1 MAIKLFD
8 IIDSMWDDTKWEK
21 ISESDKRTHYF
32 MIQRFMSIMYID
44 ETSRMNLEQINY
56 ARVVDFWREVMKRR
70 YKSKPQFLFTKT
82 KKLEKEKEKKIAV
95 DTEVVNFYMKHNE
108 LDKRDFDML
117 FKMFPDALNDEL
129 KMYERNM

>member
-108 LDKRDFDML
+108 LDRRDFDML

>member
-1 MAIKLFD
+1 MAVKLFD
-8 IIDSMWDDTKWEK
+8 LIDSMWDDTKWEK

-95 DTEVVNFYMKHNE
+95 DQAVIDFYMRHNE
-108 LDKRDFDML
+108 LDRRDFDML

>member
-8 IIDSMWDDTKWEK
+8 LIDSMWDDTKWEK

-95 DTEVVNFYMKHNE
+95 DESVISFYMKHNE
-108 LDKRDFDML
+108 LDRRDFDML

>member
-1 MAIKLFD
+1 MAVKLFD
-8 IIDSMWDDTKWEK
+8 LIDSMWDDAKWEK
-21 ISESDKRTHYF
+21 ITESDKRTHYF

-56 ARVVDFWREVMKRR
+56 ARVVDFWREIMKRR

-95 DTEVVNFYMKHNE
+95 DEQVISFYMKHNE
-108 LDKRDFDML
+108 LDRRDFDML
-117 FKMFPDALNDEL
+117 FKIFPDALNDEL

>member
-8 IIDSMWDDTKWEK
+8 LIDSMWDDTKWEK

-82 KKLEKEKEKKIAV
+82 KKLEKEKEKKIVV
-95 DTEVVNFYMKHNE
+95 DEQVVNFYMKHNE
-108 LDKRDFDML
+108 LDRRDFDML

>member
-8 IIDSMWDDTKWEK
+8 LIDSMWDDTKWGK

-70 YKSKPQFLFTKT
+70 YKSKPQFFFTKT

-95 DTEVVNFYMKHNE
+95 NEQVIDFYMKHNE
-108 LDKRDFDML
+108 LDRRDFDML

>member
-1 MAIKLFD
+1 MAVKLFD
-8 IIDSMWDDTKWEK
+8 LIDSMWDDAKWEK

-95 DTEVVNFYMKHNE
+95 DETVISFYMKHNE
-108 LDKRDFDML
+108 LDRRDFDIL

-129 KMYERNM
+129 KVYERNM

>member
-8 IIDSMWDDTKWEK
+8 LIDSMWDDTKWEK

-70 YKSKPQFLFTKT
+70 YKSKPQFLFAKT

-95 DTEVVNFYMKHNE
+95 DETVISFYMKHNE
-108 LDKRDFDML
+108 LDRRDFDML

>member
-8 IIDSMWDDTKWEK
+8 LIDSMWDDGKWEK

-44 ETSRMNLEQINY
+44 ETSRMNLQQINY

-95 DTEVVNFYMKHNE
+95 DESVIDFYMKHNE
-108 LDKRDFDML
+108 LDRRDFDML

-129 KMYERNM
+129 KIYERNM

>member
-8 IIDSMWDDTKWEK
+8 LIDSMWDDAKWEK

-95 DTEVVNFYMKHNE
+95 DQAVIDFYMKHNE
-108 LDKRDFDML
+108 LDRRDFDML

>member
-1 MAIKLFD
+1 MAVKLFD
-8 IIDSMWDDTKWEK
+8 LIDSMWDDTKWEK

-95 DTEVVNFYMKHNE
+95 DETVISFYMKHNE
-108 LDKRDFDML
+108 LDRRDFDML

>member
-8 IIDSMWDDTKWEK
+8 LIDSMWDDGKWEK

-44 ETSRMNLEQINY
+44 ETSRMNLQQINY

-95 DTEVVNFYMKHNE
+95 DEAVINFYMKHNE
-108 LDKRDFDML
+108 LDSRDFDML

>member
-1 MAIKLFD
+1 MAVKLFD
-8 IIDSMWDDTKWEK
+8 LIDSMWDDAKWEK

-95 DTEVVNFYMKHNE
+95 DEQVISFYMKHNE
-108 LDKRDFDML
+108 LDRRDFDML

>member
-1 MAIKLFD
+1 MAVKLFD
-8 IIDSMWDDTKWEK
+8 LIDSMWDDTKWEK

-82 KKLEKEKEKKIAV
+82 KKLEKEKEKKIVV
-95 DTEVVNFYMKHNE
+95 DETVINFYMKHNE
-108 LDKRDFDML
+108 LDRRDFDML

>member
-8 IIDSMWDDTKWEK
+8 LIDSMWDDTKWEK

-95 DTEVVNFYMKHNE
+95 DQAVIDFYMKHNE
-108 LDKRDFDML
+108 LDRRDFDML

>member
-1 MAIKLFD
+1 MAVKLFD
-8 IIDSMWDDTKWEK
+8 LIDSMWDDGKWEK

-95 DTEVVNFYMKHNE
+95 DEQVISFYMKHNE
-108 LDKRDFDML
+108 LDRRDFDML

>member
-8 IIDSMWDDTKWEK
+8 LIDSMWDDAKWEK

-95 DTEVVNFYMKHNE
+95 DETVISFYMKHNE
-108 LDKRDFDML
+108 LDRRDFDML

>member
-1 MAIKLFD
+1 MAVKLFD
-8 IIDSMWDDTKWEK
+8 LIDSMWDDTKWEK

-95 DTEVVNFYMKHNE
+95 DQAVIDFYMKHNE
-108 LDKRDFDML
+108 LDRRDFDML

>member
-8 IIDSMWDDTKWEK
+8 LIDSMWDDTKWEK

-32 MIQRFMSIMYID
+32 MIQRFISIMYID
-44 ETSRMNLEQINY
+44 ETSRMNLQQINY

-95 DTEVVNFYMKHNE
+95 DEQVISFYMKHNE
-108 LDKRDFDML
+108 LDRRDFDML

>member
-1 MAIKLFD
+1 MAVKLFD
-8 IIDSMWDDTKWEK
+8 LIDSMWDDGKWEK
-21 ISESDKRTHYF
+21 ISESDKKSHYF

-44 ETSRMNLEQINY
+44 ETSHMNLQQINY

-95 DTEVVNFYMKHNE
+95 DETVISFYMKHNE
-108 LDKRDFDML
+108 LDRRDFDML

>member
-8 IIDSMWDDTKWEK
+8 LIDSMWDDTKWEK

-95 DTEVVNFYMKHNE
+95 DQAVIDFYMKHNE
-108 LDKRDFDML
+108 LDRRDFDML

-129 KMYERNM
+129 KVYERNI

>member
-8 IIDSMWDDTKWEK
+8 LIDSMWDDTKWEK
-21 ISESDKRTHYF
+21 ISEMDKRTHYF

-95 DTEVVNFYMKHNE
+95 DQAVIDFYMKHNE
-108 LDKRDFDML
+108 LDRRDFDML

>member
-1 MAIKLFD
+1 MAVKLFD
-8 IIDSMWDDTKWEK
+8 LIDSMWDDTKWEK

-82 KKLEKEKEKKIAV
+82 KKLEKEKEKKIVV
-95 DTEVVNFYMKHNE
+95 DEQVISFYMKHNE
-108 LDKRDFDML
+108 LDRRDFDML

>member
-8 IIDSMWDDTKWEK
+8 LIDSMWDDAKWEK

-95 DTEVVNFYMKHNE
+95 DQAVIDFYMQQNE
-108 LDKRDFDML
+108 LDRRDFDML

>member
-1 MAIKLFD
+1 MAVKLFD
-8 IIDSMWDDTKWEK
+8 LIDSMWDDGKWEK

-44 ETSRMNLEQINY
+44 ETSRMNLQQINY

-95 DTEVVNFYMKHNE
+95 DQAVIDFYMKHNE
-108 LDKRDFDML
+108 LDRRDFDIL

-129 KMYERNM
+129 KVYERNM

>member
-8 IIDSMWDDTKWEK
+8 LIDSMWDDGKWEK
-21 ISESDKRTHYF
+21 ISEVDKRTHYF

-95 DTEVVNFYMKHNE
+95 DESVIDFYMKHNE
-108 LDKRDFDML
+108 LDRRDFDML

>member
-8 IIDSMWDDTKWEK
+8 LIDSMWDDGKWEK

-95 DTEVVNFYMKHNE
+95 DETVISFYMKHNE
-108 LDKRDFDML
+108 LDRRDFDML